1 MEEFIEYIPQKKL
14 QKRETKEKQKQVS
27 PRNQLIVRNRSINT
41 VRKQTK
47 RWIVLR
53 DGKPCNFVPISFHDA
68 EAFANFITTKF
79 PTSVI
84 QIKPVTTL
92 PEHLQRRIVPV

>member
-1 MEEFIEYIPQKKL
+1 MEEFIEYIPQKRL

-53 DGKPCNFVPISFHDA
+53 NGKLCNFVPISFHDA
-68 EAFANFITTKF
+68 EAFANFIMTKN
-79 PTSVI
+79 PTSVV
-84 QIKPVTTL
+84 QIKPRTTL
-92 PEHLQRRIVPV
+92 PEYLQKRIVPI